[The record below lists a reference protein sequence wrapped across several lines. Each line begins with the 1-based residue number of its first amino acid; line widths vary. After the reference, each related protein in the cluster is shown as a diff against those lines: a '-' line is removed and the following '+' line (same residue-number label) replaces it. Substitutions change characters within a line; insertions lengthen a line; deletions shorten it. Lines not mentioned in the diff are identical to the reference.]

1 MRDFPSTTFLRV
13 RAVLPVRRS
22 AQACPRV
29 STHSYT
35 PLNQLGRPRR
45 AAFFMENIGMR
56 GPWTFRKRDVTRAI
70 QAVVASGIEGR
81 VEIEPNGKIVI
92 VIGKSAA
99 QNFIVPIAAND
110 NTWSD
115 VDAA

>member
-13 RAVLPVRRS
+13 RAVLPIRRS
-22 AQACPRV
+22 ARHVFNPQL
-29 STHSYT
+29 T

-45 AAFFMENIGMR
+45 AAFFMERIAMR
-56 GPWTFRKRDVTRAI
+56 GPCTFRKRDVTRAI
-70 QAVVASGIEGR
+70 QAVIAAGIEGR

-99 QNFIVPIAAND
+99 QNFVVPIAAND

>member
-13 RAVLPVRRS
+13 RAVLPIRRS
-22 AQACPRV
+22 ARRV
-29 STHSYT
+29 FNPQLT

-45 AAFFMENIGMR
+45 AAFFHGENCNARSLYFQKARRHVI
-56 GPWTFRKRDVTRAI
+56 A
-70 QAVVASGIEGR
+70 AGIEGR

-99 QNFIVPIAAND
+99 QNLVVPIAAND

>member
-1 MRDFPSTTFLRV
+1 
-13 RAVLPVRRS
+13 
-22 AQACPRV
+22 
-29 STHSYT
+29 
-35 PLNQLGRPRR
+35 
-45 AAFFMENIGMR
+45 MR
-56 GPWTFRKRDVTRAI
+56 GPCTFRKRDVTPLIA
-70 QAVVASGIEGR
+70 AGIEGR

-99 QNFIVPIAAND
+99 QNLVVPIAAND